1 MLTSHSV
8 TDMVMKKRTLIH
20 ISTPQT
26 TNAEHKANA
35 KEMER
40 YNKALLDIIGE
51 ALNKIQR

>member
-26 TNAEHKANA
+26 TSAEHKTYA

-40 YNKALLDIIGE
+40 YNNALLDIVGE
-51 ALNKIQR
+51 VLNKIQR

>member
-1 MLTSHSV
+1 
-8 TDMVMKKRTLIH
+8 MKKRTLIH

-26 TNAEHKANA
+26 TSAEHKANA

-40 YNKALLDIIGE
+40 YNKALLDIVGE